1 MEKQT
6 IQNSSDYRKII
17 DDWKRETCY
26 FDGILSVDEM
36 VEMLTNMSFGT
47 AETQVIIASLM
58 ACGAK
63 FKTNNKSEYIISFS
77 FDKSDTSKYAM
88 SGYANSALEF
98 AKEEMVDGYEIYNN
112 SVYDEVIVKY
122 PEKTYL
128 PEKTY
133 FIFKK

>member
-6 IQNSSDYRKII
+6 IQNSSDYQGII
-17 DDWKRETCY
+17 NEWKKYTSY
-26 FDGILSVDEM
+26 FDGIISIDEM
-36 VEMLTNMSFGT
+36 VEMFARMRFGE
-47 AETQVIIASLM
+47 AEIQVIIASLM

-77 FDKSDTSKYAM
+77 FDKSDTSKYVM
-88 SGYANSALEF
+88 SGLANSALEF

-133 FIFKK
+133 FIFKA